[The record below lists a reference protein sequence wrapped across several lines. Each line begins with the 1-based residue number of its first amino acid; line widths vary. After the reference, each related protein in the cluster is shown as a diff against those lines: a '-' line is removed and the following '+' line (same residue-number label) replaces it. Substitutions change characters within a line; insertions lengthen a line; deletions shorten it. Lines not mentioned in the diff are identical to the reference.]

1 MIFARWTFLPL
12 LLSLKNKD
20 YHDDDDS
27 YDGDFALND
36 DDDND
41 YNGDFAADDDADE

>member
-20 YHDDDDS
+20 YDDDTDSDYDDDFDRVTIHHDDIC
-27 YDGDFALND
+27 
-36 DDDND
+36 
-41 YNGDFAADDDADE
+41 

>member
-20 YHDDDDS
+20 YDVDDCDYDDE
-27 YDGDFALND
+27 ND
-36 DDDND
+36 DAEAN
-41 YNGDFAADDDADE
+41 FTIILPVL